1 MTRCELI
8 QALKK
13 SMNLS
18 KSEATQTVKLFFDSI
33 ADALL
38 EGERVQ
44 IRGLCTF
51 KIKEYASFAGRN
63 PKTGE
68 DITVKPKKLP
78 VLKVGTELK
87 QRVDHQLKTDKK

>member
-1 MTRCELI
+1 MNRCELI
-8 QALKK
+8 QALQE

-33 ADALL
+33 IDALL
-38 EGERVQ
+38 KGDRVE

-51 KIKEYASFAGRN
+51 RIKEYASFAGRN

-68 DITVKPKKLP
+68 DVIVKPKKLP
-78 VLKVGTELK
+78 VLRVGTELK
-87 QRVDHQLKTDKK
+87 QRVDPQL